1 MRDKDD
7 FEARRIAARKEVNAL
22 DNEASNGE
30 PKRESFFNM
39 VYDRAGGDGAQ
50 VPWADLAPKPQLS
63 EWLAKN
69 PAANSSKRAADIACG
84 LGDHA
89 EAMAAA
95 GYDTVGFDI
104 ADTAIDWAKQ
114 RFPETKVNYTRG
126 DLFELPKDW
135 IGGFDLVYECYTIQ
149 AVPEALHEDISKA
162 IASLVA
168 PDGTLLMIA
177 RTRAEDELVNGPP
190 WHLTPQE
197 VNIFKGLGFELESE
211 SIYEVVRT
219 DKSIPHIFNVWKNI
233 SNRT

>member
-1 MRDKDD
+1 MSDKNQD

-22 DNEASNGE
+22 DNAAPDDE
-30 PKRESFFNM
+30 PKREGFFNM

-50 VPWADLAPKPQLS
+50 VPWADLEPKPQLS

-69 PAANSSKRAADIACG
+69 PAANPSMRAADVACG

-89 EAMAAA
+89 VAMAAA

-104 ADTAIDWAKQ
+104 AETAILWAKE
-114 RFPETKVNYTRG
+114 RFPDTKVNFTRG
-126 DLFELPKDW
+126 DLFELPEDW

-168 PDGTLLMIA
+168 PGGTLLMIA
-177 RTRAEDELVNGPP
+177 RTRSEDEPASGPP
-190 WHLTPQE
+190 WHLSPKE
-197 VNIFKGLGFELESE
+197 VNIFKGLGFTLESE
-211 SIYEVVRT
+211 SIYEVARG
-219 DKSIPHIFNVWKNI
+219 DKTIPHVFCVWKK
-233 SNRT
+233 T

>member
-1 MRDKDD
+1 MSETDNN

-22 DNEASNGE
+22 DNAAPDSE
-30 PKRESFFNM
+30 PKREGFFNM

-63 EWLAKN
+63 EWLTKN
-69 PAANSSKRAADIACG
+69 PAGNTSLRAADVACG

-104 ADTAIDWAKQ
+104 ADTAIDWAIK
-114 RFPETKVNYTRG
+114 RFPNTKVNYTRG

-135 IGGFDLVYECYTIQ
+135 IGGFDLVFECYTIQ

-168 PDGTLLMIA
+168 PGGTLLMIA
-177 RTRAEDELVNGPP
+177 RTRAEGEPADGPP
-190 WHLTPQE
+190 WHLSPKE

-211 SIYEVVRT
+211 SIYEVTRS
-219 DKSIPHIFNVWKNI
+219 DKTIPHVFNVWKK
-233 SNRT
+233 T